1 MSEYT
6 VVGQKVA
13 RVDAV
18 EKVTGAAPIR
28 GRCAST
34 RYALRQN
41 RPQ

>member
-18 EKVTGAAPIR
+18 EKVTGAAQYGADVHPP
-28 GRCAST
+28 

-41 RPQ
+41 RP